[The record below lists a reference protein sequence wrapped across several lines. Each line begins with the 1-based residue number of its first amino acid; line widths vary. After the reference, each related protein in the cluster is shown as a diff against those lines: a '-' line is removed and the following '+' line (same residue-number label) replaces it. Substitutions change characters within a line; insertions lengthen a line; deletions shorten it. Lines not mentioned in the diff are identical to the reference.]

1 MKPTTA
7 PLRKKVVHSVDTS
20 FSSVEWPSISEQD
33 QDAILE
39 LIISLLAPL
48 ETRRE
53 IGKRVWVNTPHGFY
67 CGPREQTSLA
77 FKRLADR
84 TQTSS
89 VKNQDRM
96 KQL

>member
-33 QDAILE
+33 QDAIME

-48 ETRRE
+48 
-53 IGKRVWVNTPHGFY
+53 GFRLWEY
-67 CGPREQTSLA
+67 ATEPLCPSLSS
-77 FKRLADR
+77 
-84 TQTSS
+84 TSS
-89 VKNQDRM
+89 KAVFLLSPSRG
-96 KQL
+96 